1 MKKDNKNAVIIAL
14 LVTIAFMSVGYALL
28 SAEID
33 NNQMKTSITDAKRK
47 NIKIT
52 TITSIET
59 IGNAED
65 TKSFISNENEVTM
78 YPRLLE
84 FGDTIIYTINI
95 KNDGNIDEVL
105 NSIEV
110 EADDS
115 IAYVIDNL
123 SAGDIVTAGDSKIFT
138 ISLSLNEEYVGQVND
153 KLPEVKIKLNF

>member
-14 LVTIAFMSVGYALL
+14 LVTIVFMSVGYALL

-33 NNQMKTSITDAKRK
+33 NNQMKTSINDTKRRD
-47 NIKIT
+47 IKIT

-65 TKSFISNENEVTM
+65 AKSFISGENEVTM

-84 FGDTIIYTINI
+84 FGDTIIYTINV
-95 KNDGNIDEVL
+95 KNDGSTDEML

-110 EADDS
+110 KTDNS

-123 SAGDIVTAGDSKIFT
+123 SAGDIITSGDSKMFT
-138 ISLSLNEEYVGQVND
+138 ISLSLNEEYLGEGTD